1 MSNQYNE
8 QQSCKQWLA
17 ETDWTT
23 LSDIDLTDANK
34 AEWVTWRAIIRSQVR
49 DYDETRTIPPRPIEE
64 WD

>member
-1 MSNQYNE
+1 MSQYNA
-8 QQSCKQWLA
+8 QQSCKKWLE

-34 AEWVTWRAIIRSQVR
+34 AEWVTWRAIVRSQVR
-49 DYDETRTIPPRPIEE
+49 NYDETRTIPPRPIEE